1 MKLSKL
7 AVLSF
12 FVFSSMSHAGIKD
25 DMNSFF
31 DGTVNYTSPDAV
43 NGQMGGYYN
52 GGSFQAR
59 VPVRNVNMATV
70 NLPKFGGGCSGI
82 DSFFGAFSM
91 VSSEQLTALAKA
103 IAQNGGSFAFDL
115 ALSTLSPVIA
125 EKVQQLRELVNM
137 LNQFQINSCEQATA
151 AVAAMWPW
159 ASNEGAQSAVCKSL
173 GRRRGLFTDAA
184 AERYQCDNRS
194 QAPSI
199 ANQANSDSEFKD
211 VVTLNSN
218 LVWRAF
224 MRNGLFTSDKSTA
237 QTVMTLT
244 GTVINKNTG
253 SRPEVKIFSPRF
265 NNPADFKAL
274 LEGGR
279 IEGALS
285 CDELSDCLSPTDS
298 TVTTISASESFAGKI
313 KDHLVSMRNKAVSGD
328 ALSNAEKNLISATTI
343 PVYKMLLVDAAYN
356 RGTGSTAYDYDSLAQ
371 MVAVDVLYNYLEDL
385 IGTVRR
391 TVNTQFAA
399 TSEPKV
405 RQWAEDLQQDLTIL
419 HLRKAEAS
427 AKTSQSFDVM
437 QKTMQ
442 LEKYL
447 ASRTGSQ
454 INSVFT
460 FAQALK

>member
-59 VPVRNVNMATV
+59 VPVRNVNMATM

-125 EKVQQLRELVNM
+125 EKVQ
-137 LNQFQINSCEQATA
+137 QFQINSCEQATA

-199 ANQANSDSEFKD
+199 ANQAGSDSEFKD

-224 MRNGLFTSDKSTA
+224 MKNGLFTSDKSTA

-253 SRPEVKIFSPRF
+253 TRPEVKIFSPRF

-399 TSEPKV
+399 TNEPKV